1 MAFLL
6 WWVADLEHPTT
17 YTFGE
22 APKPFAACRYAGQD
36 AILRGGC
43 QPPLTYYRLQK
54 ISPATRS
61 LAEEVYL
68 LPSIN
73 QIRPSLDKPSPLPC

>member
-22 APKPFAACRYAGQD
+22 APKPFAACRYAGQ
-36 AILRGGC
+36 IVNLRRIVN
-43 QPPLTYYRLQK
+43 PP
-54 ISPATRS
+54 AGWH
-61 LAEEVYL
+61 
-68 LPSIN
+68 N
-73 QIRPSLDKPSPLPC
+73 